1 MQVSILLTLIK
12 INTMFNL
19 GWSVFTLLLFTSVKS
34 QQIDWDKINSNSAL
48 SIIAVQN
55 PDQGASYSNIIQ
67 MGNGNNAELSINA
80 KTDIAVKQL
89 GDYNSLYFVNSFIDT
104 ETKTAI
110 TTQGNNN
117 IIDITGSNSISDGLQ
132 VNVKGD
138 NKTIFM
144 RNY

>member
-1 MQVSILLTLIK
+1 MFTLRWVFF
-12 INTMFNL
+12 TMF
-19 GWSVFTLLLFTSVKS
+19 FFISVKS
-34 QQIDWDKINSNSAL
+34 QQIDWDRINSNNVL

-55 PDQGASYSNIIQ
+55 QDLVASSDIIQ
-67 MGNGNNAELSINA
+67 MGNGNHVELSINA
-80 KTDIAVKQL
+80 KTDIAVRQS
-89 GDYNSLYFVNSFIDT
+89 GDYNTLYFVNSFSEA

-117 IIDITGSNSISDGLQ
+117 IIDITGSNSISENLQ
-132 VNVKGD
+132 IHVKGD

>member
-1 MQVSILLTLIK
+1 
-12 INTMFNL
+12 MFNL
-19 GWSVFTLLLFTSVKS
+19 GWSVFTLLLFMSVKS
-34 QQIDWDKINSNSAL
+34 QQIDWDKINSNNAL

-55 PDQGASYSNIIQ
+55 PDQGVSYSNIIQ
-67 MGNGNNAELSINA
+67 MGNGNNAGLSVNA

-89 GDYNSLYFVNSFIDT
+89 GDYNSLYFVNSFINT

>member
-1 MQVSILLTLIK
+1 
-12 INTMFNL
+12 MFNL

>member
-1 MQVSILLTLIK
+1 
-12 INTMFNL
+12 MFNL
-19 GWSVFTLLLFTSVKS
+19 GWSVFTLFFFMSVKS

-48 SIIAVQN
+48 SIITAQN
-55 PDQGASYSNIIQ
+55 PDQATSYSNIIQ

-80 KTDIAVKQL
+80 KTDIAVRQL
-89 GDYNSLYFVNSFIDT
+89 GDYNTLLFSNSFTDT

-117 IIDITGSNSISDGLQ
+117 IIDITGSNSISEGLQ
-132 VNVKGD
+132 MNVKGD

>member
-1 MQVSILLTLIK
+1 
-12 INTMFNL
+12 MF
-19 GWSVFTLLLFTSVKS
+19 FFISVKS
-34 QQIDWDKINSNSAL
+34 QQIDWDRINSNNVL

-55 PDQGASYSNIIQ
+55 QDLVASSDIIQ
-67 MGNGNNAELSINA
+67 MGNGNHVELSINA
-80 KTDIAVKQL
+80 KTDIAVRQS
-89 GDYNSLYFVNSFIDT
+89 GDYNTLYFVNSFSEA

-117 IIDITGSNSISDGLQ
+117 IIDITGSNSISENLQ
-132 VNVKGD
+132 IHVKGD

>member
-1 MQVSILLTLIK
+1 
-12 INTMFNL
+12 MFNL
-19 GWSVFTLLLFTSVKS
+19 GWSVFTLLLFMSVKS

>member
-1 MQVSILLTLIK
+1 
-12 INTMFNL
+12 MFNL
-19 GWSVFTLLLFTSVKS
+19 GWSVFTLLLFMSVKS

-48 SIIAVQN
+48 SIIAAQN
-55 PDQGASYSNIIQ
+55 PDQVTSYSNIIQ
-67 MGNGNNAELSINA
+67 IGNGNSAELSINA

-89 GDYNSLYFVNSFIDT
+89 GDYNSLYFVNSFTDT
-104 ETKTAI
+104 ETKTAV

-117 IIDITGSNSISDGLQ
+117 IIDITGSNSVSEGLQ
-132 VNVKGD
+132 INVKGD

>member
-1 MQVSILLTLIK
+1 MFTLRWVFF
-12 INTMFNL
+12 TMF
-19 GWSVFTLLLFTSVKS
+19 FFISVKS
-34 QQIDWDKINSNSAL
+34 QQIDWDRINSNNVF

-55 PDQGASYSNIIQ
+55 QDLVASSDIIQ
-67 MGNGNNAELSINA
+67 MGNGNHAELSINA
-80 KTDIAVKQL
+80 KTDIAVRQS
-89 GDYNSLYFVNSFIDT
+89 GDYNTLYFVNSFSEA

-117 IIDITGSNSISDGLQ
+117 IIDITGSNRISEGLQ
-132 VNVKGD
+132 IHIKGD

>member
-1 MQVSILLTLIK
+1 
-12 INTMFNL
+12 MFNL

-67 MGNGNNAELSINA
+67 MGNGNNAELSINT

>member
-1 MQVSILLTLIK
+1 
-12 INTMFNL
+12 MFNL
-19 GWSVFTLLLFTSVKS
+19 GWSVFTLLLFMSVKS

-48 SIIAVQN
+48 SIIAAQN
-55 PDQGASYSNIIQ
+55 PDQATSYSNIIQ
-67 MGNGNNAELSINA
+67 MGNGNNAELSINT

-89 GDYNSLYFVNSFIDT
+89 GDYNSLYFVNSFTDT
-104 ETKTAI
+104 ETKTAV

-117 IIDITGSNSISDGLQ
+117 IIDITGSNSVSEGLQ
-132 VNVKGD
+132 INVKGD

>member
-1 MQVSILLTLIK
+1 
-12 INTMFNL
+12 MFNL

-110 TTQGNNN
+110 TAQGNNN

-132 VNVKGD
+132 VNVNGD